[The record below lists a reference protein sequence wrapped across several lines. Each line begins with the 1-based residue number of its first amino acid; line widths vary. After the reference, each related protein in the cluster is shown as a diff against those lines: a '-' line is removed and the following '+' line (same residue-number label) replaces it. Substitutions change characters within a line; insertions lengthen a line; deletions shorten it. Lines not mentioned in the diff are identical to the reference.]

1 MNILDYIPKGKE
13 NAVTREAL
21 CIYTGLDDRT
31 VRKLIELARD
41 GGAPILSSSHSVG
54 YWLSDDIVEIKAFLN
69 ETDRRCKSLS
79 RRAQGLR
86 RYVAE
91 REGKYVVPV
100 QAHFR
105 TIKRS

>member
-21 CIYTGLDDRT
+21 CICTGLDDRT

-41 GGAPILSSSHSVG
+41 GGAPILSSSRYVG
-54 YWLSDDIVEIKAFLN
+54 YWLSDDITEIKAFLS
-69 ETDRRCKSLS
+69 ETDRRCRSLS

-91 REGKYVVPV
+91 LEGFYTVPV